1 METLNIVNLIERN
14 PLTKISKD
22 YQNKLVNKLQEHF
35 TNDQQQLF
43 IASFYCYLNYNPV
56 QDFVI
61 NLDDVWKWVG
71 FSRKD
76 HAKRL
81 FEKHFIKDID
91 YKIISPQPRIN
102 IQAGRPQENITMTI
116 NTFKSFCLKANTKKS
131 HEIHK
136 YYIKLEEIL
145 FEVVNEET
153 AELRLQLERK
163 DELLKKSSTEIEKL
177 NNILHKRNKPQIITN
192 EKFVVYLLV
201 AYINGK
207 TIYIIGM
214 TADINKR
221 YRTYK
226 LKGIL
231 IPEQD
236 IKLVYYKCCRNI
248 NILRT
253 VESCVILKFSENLI
267 DGKKE
272 IFEFDDTK
280 TEEEIINNFKDV
292 IDFYVNSFASVS
304 SNIVIKEVKNEEE
317 KKEDTRIRTELYTEA
332 NRNEINEKVRI
343 DRQENPEKYAERE
356 KRRDP
361 DKKKAKN
368 KRYYENHKEEIAV
381 KTAEYRENNKEKITE
396 RTKEYYEEHKDE
408 RLEYL
413 KNYRQENKDKIK
425 KQKTQKIKCCICL
438 TELTKQCWKVHSTSQ
453 KHSALSNLYPER
465 QNIYEIIDTEN

>member
-1 METLNIVNLIERN
+1 
-14 PLTKISKD
+14 
-22 YQNKLVNKLQEHF
+22 
-35 TNDQQQLF
+35 
-43 IASFYCYLNYNPV
+43 
-56 QDFVI
+56 
-61 NLDDVWKWVG
+61 
-71 FSRKD
+71 
-76 HAKRL
+76 
-81 FEKHFIKDID
+81 
-91 YKIISPQPRIN
+91 
-102 IQAGRPQENITMTI
+102 
-116 NTFKSFCLKANTKKS
+116 
-131 HEIHK
+131 
-136 YYIKLEEIL
+136 
-145 FEVVNEET
+145 
-153 AELRLQLERK
+153 
-163 DELLKKSSTEIEKL
+163 
-177 NNILHKRNKPQIITN
+177 
-192 EKFVVYLLV
+192 
-201 AYINGK
+201 
-207 TIYIIGM
+207 M